1 MNCLYKIKQGM
12 IHFTQKEKQIA
23 EYVIENK
30 EEIVTLSAKELAK
43 KVESSPAGIIRF
55 SKKCGFKGFI
65 NLKLELAKNM
75 EKDKTWDINDMISDT
90 DSIEIMVKKSIA
102 SDIATLEKTKNLMNY
117 NDIEEAINWIK
128 KANKIYLYGVGAS
141 GLIAADFQYKLLRI
155 GKNVEYNFDSHIQ
168 LSTAAMIDK
177 NDIAIAISYSG
188 DKKEVNLA
196 IKEAKEKGA
205 KIIAITRY
213 NGNSTLSK
221 ISDIC
226 LNIPNEE
233 KEFRLGAIASRV
245 SALSIIDVLYLGI
258 VRDNIDDTKKCII
271 ETRDIVTKLI

>member
-43 KVESSPAGIIRF
+43 KVQSSPAGIIRF

-65 NLKLELAKNM
+65 NLKLELAKNI

-117 NDIEEAINWIK
+117 
-128 KANKIYLYGVGAS
+128 
-141 GLIAADFQYKLLRI
+141 
-155 GKNVEYNFDSHIQ
+155 
-168 LSTAAMIDK
+168 